1 MLINF
6 FLALRKY
13 KVPVTLRE
21 LMDLLAAL
29 QHRIVYADL
38 DDFYLLSRTCL
49 VKDEKNY
56 DKYDRAF
63 SAYFKGLED
72 LHGMLESLIPDEWLR
87 REFEK
92 TLTPE
97 ELEKIKSLGGLEKLI
112 EAFQKAREEE
122 EKRAA
127 EEAAKK
133 GKEGKEGKEGEEGDD
148 PNQKG
153 KRGAGGLGKGKKQKA
168 KKVWDQRQYKNLD
181 DSVELGTRNIKL
193 ALRRLRKFARTGK
206 EEELDMDDTIRS
218 TANNGGMLDIRMR
231 PERKNTVKVLLFFD
245 IGGSM
250 DAHVKICEEL
260 FSATR
265 TEFKHMAS
273 FYFHN
278 FIYESVWKDNRRR
291 MNERIPTFEIL
302 NKYAHDYKVV
312 FVGDATM
319 APYEITHAGG
329 SVEHWNE
336 EPGAAWLSR
345 FTTLYDRLVWIN
357 PTPQETWE
365 YSNSVGMTRELVNG
379 RMFPLT
385 IRGLE
390 ESMNY
395 LSK

>member
-6 FLALRKY
+6 FLTLRKY
-13 KVPVTLRE
+13 MVPVSIRE
-21 LMDLLAAL
+21 LMDLLEAL
-29 QHRIVYADL
+29 SLRLVYANI
-38 DDFYLLSRTCL
+38 DDFYLLSRTCM
-49 VKDEKNY
+49 VKDEKHY
-56 DKYDRAF
+56 DKFDRAF
-63 SAYFKGLED
+63 AAYFKGLED

-92 TLTPE
+92 SLTAE
-97 ELEKIKSLGGLEKLI
+97 ELEKIQSLGGLEKLI
-112 EAFQKAREEE
+112 EAFQEARAEEE
-122 EKRAA
+122 RRQA
-127 EEAAKK
+127 EQARQGE
-133 GKEGKEGKEGEEGDD
+133 EGEEGENPDRQG
-148 PNQKG
+148 QKG
-153 KRGAGGLGKGKKQKA
+153 PGGLGKGKKKKA

-181 DSVELGTRNIKL
+181 DSVELGTRNIKM
-193 ALRRLRKFARTGK
+193 ALRRLRKFARSGK
-206 EEELDMDDTIRS
+206 EEELDIDTTIRS
-218 TANNGGMLDIRMR
+218 TAHNGGMLDIRMR
-231 PERKNTVKVLLFFD
+231 PERKNTVKVLLFLD

-250 DAHVKICEEL
+250 DSHVKVCEEL

-265 TEFKHMAS
+265 TEFKHMES

-291 MNERIPTFEIL
+291 MNERLSTWEIL
-302 NKYAHDYKVV
+302 NKYGQDYKVV

-336 EPGAAWLSR
+336 EPGAEWMNR
-345 FTTLYDRLVWIN
+345 FTEIYDRLVWIN

-365 YSNSVGMTRELVNG
+365 YSSSVGMTQQLVNG
-379 RMFPLT
+379 QMYPLT

-390 ESMNY
+390 EGMSF

>member
-6 FLALRKY
+6 FLTLRKY
-13 KVPVTLRE
+13 KVPVTIRE
-21 LMDLLAAL
+21 LMDLIEAL
-29 QHRIVYADL
+29 KVRVVYANV
-38 DDFYLLSRTCL
+38 DDFYLLSRTCMC
-49 VKDEKNY
+49 KDEKHY
-56 DKYDRAF
+56 DKFDRAF

-72 LHGMLESLIPDEWLR
+72 LHGLLESLIPDEWLR
-87 REFEK
+87 HEFEK
-92 TLTPE
+92 SLSPE
-97 ELEKIKSLGGLEKLI
+97 ELAQIESLGGLEKLI
-112 EAFQKAREEE
+112 EAFKEA
-122 EKRAA
+122 K
-127 EEAAKK
+127 EEAER
-133 GKEGKEGKEGEEGDD
+133 KEAEKGKEGKEGEEGEGDQPGKNG
-148 PNQKG
+148 PNG
-153 KRGAGGLGKGKKQKA
+153 PAKGKKKKA
-168 KKVWDQRQYKNLD
+168 KKAWDQRQYKNLD
-181 DSVELGTRNIKL
+181 DSVELGTRNIKM

-206 EEELDMDDTIRS
+206 DEELDMDGTIRS
-218 TANNGGMLDIRMR
+218 TAHNGGMLDIRMR
-231 PERKNTVKVLLFFD
+231 PERKNTVKVLLFLD

-250 DAHVKICEEL
+250 DAHVKVCEEL

-265 TEFKHMAS
+265 TEFKHLEF

-291 MNERIPTFEIL
+291 MAERMPTFEVL

-336 EPGAAWLSR
+336 EPGAAWMER
-345 FTTLYDRLVWIN
+345 FMHAYDKVVWIN

-365 YSNSVGMTRELVNG
+365 YSTSVGMTQELVG
-379 RMFPLT
+379 GQMFPLT

-390 ESMNY
+390 EGMGA

>member
-6 FLALRKY
+6 FLTLRKH
-13 KVPVTLRE
+13 KVPVTIRE
-21 LMDLLAAL
+21 LMDLLQAL
-29 QHRIVYADL
+29 QFRLAYANI

-56 DKYDRAF
+56 DKFDKAF

-72 LHGMLESLIPDEWLR
+72 LHGLLESLIPDEWLR

-92 TLTPE
+92 SLSPE
-97 ELEKIKSLGGLEKLI
+97 ELEQINSLGGLEKLI
-112 EAFQKAREEE
+112 EAFQQAKAEEE
-122 EKRAA
+122 ANK
-127 EEAAKK
+127 AKQ
-133 GKEGKEGKEGEEGDD
+133 GKEGEEGEEGDD
-148 PNQKG
+148 PNRVGRKG
-153 KRGAGGLGKGKKQKA
+153 PGGMGQGKKKKA

-193 ALRRLRKFARTGK
+193 ALRRLRKFARTGR
-206 EEELDMDDTIRS
+206 EEELDISNTIKS
-218 TANNGGMLDIRMR
+218 TAHNGGMLDIRMR
-231 PERKNTVKVLLFFD
+231 PERRNTVKVLLFLD

-250 DAHVKICEEL
+250 DAHVKVCEEL

-265 TEFKHMAS
+265 TEFKHLES

-278 FIYESVWKDNRRR
+278 CLYESVWKDNRRR
-291 MNERIPTFEIL
+291 MNERMPTWEVL
-302 NKYAHDYKVV
+302 NKYSQDYKVV

-336 EPGAAWLSR
+336 EPGALWIQR
-345 FTTLYDRLVWIN
+345 VTETYDKVVWIN

-365 YSNSVGMTRELVNG
+365 YSTSVGMTQGLVG
-379 RMFPLT
+379 GQMYPLT
-385 IRGLE
+385 VRGLE
-390 ESMNY
+390 EGMSF

>member
-1 MLINF
+1 MLINL
-6 FLALRKY
+6 FLTLRKY
-13 KVPVTLRE
+13 KVPVTIRE

-29 QHRIVYADL
+29 KHRLVYANL
-38 DDFYLLSRTCL
+38 DDFYLLTRTCL

-56 DKYDRAF
+56 DKFDRAF
-63 SAYFKGLED
+63 SAYFRGLED

-92 TLTPE
+92 SLTPE
-97 ELEKIKSLGGLEKLI
+97 DLKRIESLGGLEKLI
-112 EAFQKAREEE
+112 EAFREAKEQ
-122 EKRAA
+122 A
-127 EEAAKK
+127 EAEQAKQ
-133 GKEGKEGKEGEEGDD
+133 GREGREGDEGDD
-148 PNQKG
+148 PNQTGRKG
-153 KRGAGGLGKGKKQKA
+153 PGGMGKGKKKKA
-168 KKVWDQRQYKNLD
+168 KKVWDERQYKNLD
-181 DSVELGTRNIKL
+181 DSVELGTRNIKM
-193 ALRRLRKFARTGK
+193 ALRRLRKFARTGR
-206 EEELDMDDTIRS
+206 EEELDMDNTIRS
-218 TANNGGMLDIRMR
+218 TAHNGGMLDIKMQ
-231 PERKNTVKVLLFFD
+231 PERKNTVKVLLFLD

-265 TEFKHMAS
+265 TEFKHMES

-291 MNERIPTFEIL
+291 MTERIPTWEVL
-302 NKYAHDYKVV
+302 NKYAQDYKVV

-336 EPGAAWLSR
+336 EPGAHWMAR
-345 FTTLYDRLVWIN
+345 FTELYDKLVWIN

-365 YSNSVGMTRELVNG
+365 YSTSVGMTQKLVNG
-379 RMFPLT
+379 AMYPLT

-390 ESMNY
+390 EGMNT

>member
-6 FLALRKY
+6 FLTLRKY
-13 KVPVTLRE
+13 KVPATIRE

-29 QHRIVYADL
+29 QHQVVYANV

-49 VKDEKNY
+49 VKDEKHY
-56 DKYDRAF
+56 DKFDRAF
-63 SAYFKGLED
+63 SVYFKGLED

-92 TLTPE
+92 SLTPE
-97 ELEKIKSLGGLEKLI
+97 DLEKINSLGGLEKLI
-112 EAFQKAREEE
+112 EAFQQAQEEAE
-122 EKRAA
+122 RQAA
-127 EEAAKK
+127 EEARK
-133 GKEGKEGKEGEEGDD
+133 GQDGKDGDEGDD
-148 PNQKG
+148 PDRPGNKG
-153 KRGAGGLGKGKKQKA
+153 PGGVGKGKKKKA

-181 DSVELGTRNIKL
+181 DSVELGTRNIKM
-193 ALRRLRKFARTGK
+193 ALRRLRKFARTGRD
-206 EEELDMDDTIRS
+206 EELDMDNTIKS
-218 TANNGGMLDIRMR
+218 TAHNGGMLDIRMR
-231 PERKNTVKVLLFFD
+231 PERKNTVKVLLFLD

-250 DAHVKICEEL
+250 DAHVKVCEEL
-260 FSATR
+260 FSASR
-265 TEFKHMAS
+265 TEFKHLES

-291 MNERIPTFEIL
+291 MNERIPTWEIL
-302 NKYAHDYKVV
+302 NKYGPDYKVV

-336 EPGAAWLSR
+336 EPGALWMQR
-345 FTTLYDRLVWIN
+345 FREIYDKLVWIN

-365 YSNSVGMTRELVNG
+365 YSSSVSLTQDLVDG
-379 RMFPLT
+379 QMYPLT

-390 ESMNY
+390 ESMNA

>member
-6 FLALRKY
+6 FLTLRKY
-13 KVPVTLRE
+13 KVPVTIRE
-21 LMDLLAAL
+21 LMDLLQAL
-29 QHRIVYADL
+29 QYRLVYASI

-49 VKDEKNY
+49 VKDEKHY
-56 DKYDRAF
+56 DKFDRAF
-63 SAYFKGLED
+63 AAYFKGLED
-72 LHGMLESLIPDEWLR
+72 LHGLLESLIPDEWLR

-92 TLTPE
+92 SLTPE
-97 ELEKIKSLGGLEKLI
+97 ELERIKSLGGLEKLI
-112 EAFQKAREEE
+112 EAFQEAKAEQERQ
-122 EKRAA
+122 
-127 EEAAKK
+127 EAQK
-133 GKEGKEGKEGEEGDD
+133 GKEGEEGQEGDD
-148 PNQKG
+148 PNRVGRKG
-153 KRGAGGLGKGKKQKA
+153 PGGMGQGKKKKA

-193 ALRRLRKFARTGK
+193 ALRRLRKFARSGK
-206 EEELDMDDTIRS
+206 EEELDMDNTIQS
-218 TANNGGMLDIRMR
+218 TAHNGGMLDIRMR

-250 DAHVKICEEL
+250 DAHVKVCEEL

-265 TEFKHMAS
+265 TEFKHMES

-278 FIYESVWKDNRRR
+278 FIYESVWKDNKRR
-291 MNERIPTFEIL
+291 MSERLPTWEIL

-336 EPGAAWLSR
+336 EPGAQWMQR
-345 FTTLYDRLVWIN
+345 FRDLYDKLVWIN

-365 YSNSVGMTRELVNG
+365 YSSSVGLTQQLVDG
-379 RMFPLT
+379 QMYPLT

-390 ESMNY
+390 EGMNR

>member
-6 FLALRKY
+6 FLTLRKY
-13 KVPVTLRE
+13 KLPVTIRE
-21 LMDLLAAL
+21 LMDLLRAMEF
-29 QHRIVYADL
+29 RVVYASI

-56 DKYDRAF
+56 DKFDRAF

-92 TLTPE
+92 SLTPE
-97 ELEKIKSLGGLEKLI
+97 ELEQLESLGGLEKLI
-112 EAFQKAREEE
+112 EAFQKAKEEE
-122 EKRAA
+122 AKKA
-127 EEAAKK
+127 EEEAQ
-133 GKEGKEGKEGEEGDD
+133 EGKEGDEGDAEQD
-148 PNQKG
+148 GRKG
-153 KRGAGGLGKGKKQKA
+153 PGGLGKGKKKKA
-168 KKVWDQRQYKNLD
+168 KKLWYERQYKNMD
-181 DSVELGTRNIKL
+181 DSVELGTRNIKM
-193 ALRRLRKFARTGK
+193 ALRRLRKFARTGR
-206 EEELDMDDTIRS
+206 EDELDIDTTIRK
-218 TANNGGMLDIRMR
+218 TAHNGGMLDIRLR
-231 PERKNTVKVLLFFD
+231 PERRNTIKVLTFFD

-250 DAHVKICEEL
+250 DAHVKVCEEL

-265 TEFKHMAS
+265 TEFKHLES
-273 FYFHN
+273 YYFHN
-278 FIYESVWKDNRRR
+278 FIYESMWKDNRRR
-291 MNERIPTFEIL
+291 MSERIPTWEIL
-302 NKYAHDYKVV
+302 NKYAGDYKVV
-312 FVGDATM
+312 IVGDATM

-336 EPGAAWLSR
+336 EAGAAWMSR
-345 FTTLYDRLVWIN
+345 FMSAYEKIVWIN

-365 YSNSVGMTRELVNG
+365 YSTSVAMTQELVEE

-390 ESMNY
+390 EGMNL